1 MAIDPNTGVEEIRP
15 EDKQIPGV
23 HPHMKP
29 SARSIRYQPF
39 PKMIYRGEDNKIVEN
54 ELELNRALEQGWNTS
69 RAKALEAVIAP
80 EVEEDPE
87 EVKEQPEVRRGPGR
101 PRKVE

>member
-23 HPHMKP
+23 HPHMRP
-29 SARSIRYQPF
+29 SPKSYRYQPY
-39 PKMIYRGEDNKIVEN
+39 PKMLYRGDSYRIVKDE
-54 ELELNRALEQGWNTS
+54 EEKGRALEAGWMEKRES
-69 RAKALEAVIAP
+69 VPALEASGELLA
-80 EVEEDPE
+80 
-87 EVKEQPEVRRGPGR
+87 RRGPGR